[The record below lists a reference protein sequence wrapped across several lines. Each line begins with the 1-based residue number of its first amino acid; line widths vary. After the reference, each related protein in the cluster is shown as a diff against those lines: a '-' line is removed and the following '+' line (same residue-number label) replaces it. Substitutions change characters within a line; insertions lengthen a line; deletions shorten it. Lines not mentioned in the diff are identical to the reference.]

1 MNETH
6 YMMALAA
13 LITLVVIGVLI
24 VLGIRRR
31 RANARGLQPLIRNLA
46 HDTLINIVIS
56 DGNQGEIYLDHLL
69 LTHRGLLLLDTID
82 AAGNVFAGDRMDTW
96 SATHKGKR
104 INFRNPIP
112 ALADRV
118 SAVKVLAPTVP
129 IESFVVFT
137 ANVQFPKGH
146 PENVTTVAKLLET
159 VPPDLPPLSEEF
171 NTQWA
176 AIKAAANPS
185 F

>member
-6 YMMALAA
+6 YIMVLAA
-13 LITLVVIGVLI
+13 LVTLIVIGVL
-24 VLGIRRR
+24 VMLVIRRR

-46 HDTLINIVIS
+46 QDALTNIVIS
-56 DGNQGEIYLDHLL
+56 DGNQGEIYIDHLL

-96 SATHKGKR
+96 SATHKGNR

-112 ALADRV
+112 ALADRA

-129 IESFVVFT
+129 IESFIVFT

-146 PENVTTVAKLLET
+146 PENVTTVADLLDT
-159 VPPDLPPLSEEF
+159 VPPDPPAASEEF
-171 NTQWA
+171 TTQWA
-176 AIKAAANPS
+176 AIKAAASPS

>member
-1 MNETH
+1 VNETH
-6 YMMALAA
+6 YMVTLAA
-13 LITLVVIGVLI
+13 LLTLIVIGVL
-24 VLGIRRR
+24 VVVVIRRR
-31 RANARGLQPLIRNLA
+31 RANARGLKPLIRSLA
-46 HDTLINIVIS
+46 HDALINIVIS
-56 DGNQGEIYLDHLL
+56 DGNQGEIYIDHLL

-96 SATHKGKR
+96 SATHKGNR

-112 ALADRV
+112 TLADRV

-137 ANVQFPKGH
+137 ADVQFPKGH
-146 PENVTTVAKLLET
+146 PENVTTVANLLET
-159 VPPDLPPLSEEF
+159 VPPDPPTPSEDY

-176 AIKAAANPS
+176 AIKAAASPS